1 MIPRAYH
8 KNSLFLFIITK
19 CTKGQVSL
27 RISFMDNLRSQRK
40 GLGTN
45 DVNKIII
52 QKLRAKA
59 YILSARQARNDS
71 LPFSPSDLT
80 ASSIIFNKGGG

>member
-1 MIPRAYH
+1 
-8 KNSLFLFIITK
+8 
-19 CTKGQVSL
+19 
-27 RISFMDNLRSQRK
+27 
-40 GLGTN
+40 LGTN